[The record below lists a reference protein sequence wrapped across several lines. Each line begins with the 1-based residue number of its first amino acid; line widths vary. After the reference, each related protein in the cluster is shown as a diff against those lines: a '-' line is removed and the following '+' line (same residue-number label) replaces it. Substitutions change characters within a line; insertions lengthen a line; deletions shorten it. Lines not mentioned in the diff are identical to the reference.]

1 VVVPKS
7 VVIKLARI
15 SETFSS
21 VPGIPVT
28 GRTIGKPSI
37 PRAAK
42 YATAAA
48 ATAAVHEKSQNDYK
62 KPMCQ
67 ELGSLLETL
76 VIRCLMF
83 IIMLVLKRLFN
94 I

>member
-28 GRTIGKPSI
+28 GRTKGKPSI

-48 ATAAVHEKSQNDYK
+48 ATAPVHEKS
-62 KPMCQ
+62 
-67 ELGSLLETL
+67 
-76 VIRCLMF
+76 
-83 IIMLVLKRLFN
+83 
-94 I
+94 